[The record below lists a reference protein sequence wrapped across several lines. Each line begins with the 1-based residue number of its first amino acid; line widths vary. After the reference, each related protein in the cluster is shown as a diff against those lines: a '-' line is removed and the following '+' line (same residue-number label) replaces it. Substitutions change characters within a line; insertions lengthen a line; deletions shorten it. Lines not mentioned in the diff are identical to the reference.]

1 MTKPHTLRHGS
12 KGQAVQQLQW
22 ALNAAGA
29 KLVPDGDFGDETE
42 KAVRA
47 YQLKVGLVVDGVAGE
62 KTLSAL
68 AGADCSRLLKNA
80 TLVAAAKRLSVDLA
94 TVYAVNEVESAGAGF
109 LANGKPKILFERHV
123 MHARLCLVRGEGD
136 DSAALIARA
145 DKLAALQPNLVNRAP
160 GGYAGGTA
168 EHQRLANARFID
180 TLAANESAS
189 WGAFQIMGYHATSL
203 GYASVDEFI
212 ALMHQDENQQF
223 EAFVRFIEKDAALL
237 KALKSKKWA
246 EFARRYNGPAYARN
260 LYDVKLE
267 HAYERHAGCGCGGQ
281 MKVAA

>member
-1 MTKPHTLRHGS
+1 MTKPLTLRHGS

-22 ALNAAGA
+22 ALNAVGA
-29 KLVPDGDFGDETE
+29 RLEPDGDFGDETE

-62 KTLSAL
+62 KTLAAL

-80 TLVAAAKRLSVDLA
+80 TLVAAAKRLGVDLA

-123 MHARLCLVRGEGD
+123 MHARLCLVRNEGD
-136 DSAALIARA
+136 DSAALTARA
-145 DKLAALQPNLVNRAP
+145 DKLAAQQPNLVNRAP

-189 WGAFQIMGYHATSL
+189 WGAFQIMAYHAERL

-267 HAYERHAGCGCGGQ
+267 RAYERHAGCGCGGQ